1 MPPTWEILRDSNTS
15 LRHLW
20 ELLMLPLLFRWNY
33 TNKPVNS
40 SRVQALWQLW
50 DQIGISITWLRI
62 QGQNLL
68 WECRELQ
75 RLHQRRRVKENDC
88 FVEVSTP
95 LLVHLIKMYTLLNI
109 ESCRESLFI
118 KGQRLSMYFTD
129 HSASNLCVYDGKLK
143 SME

>member
-1 MPPTWEILRDSNTS
+1 MQHRFGRVERVQRHWTVVRMPPTWEILRDSNTS

-20 ELLMLPLLFRWNY
+20 ELLMLPLLFRRNY

-68 WECRELQ
+68 WECQEAQ

-95 LLVHLIKMYTLLNI
+95 PSHKMHILLNI
-109 ESCRESLFI
+109 RSS
-118 KGQRLSMYFTD
+118 T
-129 HSASNLCVYDGKLK
+129 
-143 SME
+143 